1 MQLTAKKEEKMQLTQ
16 RHEEYWH
23 KNLVIT
29 AILLLV
35 WFIAT
40 FVEAWFARELNTM
53 TFLGFPLGFYM
64 SAQGSLIIYVA
75 LIGIY
80 ALLMRR
86 LDLEY
91 GVDEGDLE

>member
-1 MQLTAKKEEKMQLTQ
+1 MQLTE
-16 RHEEYWH
+16 RHNEYWR
-23 KNLVIT
+23 KNLTIT

-35 WFIAT
+35 WFVVT
-40 FVEAWFARELNTM
+40 FVEAWFARDLNSSM

-64 SAQGSLIIYVA
+64 SAQGSLIVYVA

-80 ALLMRR
+80 ALLMRK

-91 GVDEGDLE
+91 DVDEGDLE

>member
-1 MQLTAKKEEKMQLTQ
+1 MQLTEK
-16 RHEEYWH
+16 HNEYWR

-29 AILLLV
+29 GILLFV
-35 WFIAT
+35 WFVAT
-40 FVEAWFARELNTM
+40 FVEAWFARELNTV

-80 ALLMRR
+80 ALLMRK
-86 LDLEY
+86 LDLKY
-91 GVDEGDLE
+91 NVDEGDLE

>member
-1 MQLTAKKEEKMQLTQ
+1 MQLTEK
-16 RHEEYWH
+16 HNEYWH

-29 AILLLV
+29 GILLGV
-35 WFIAT
+35 WFVAT
-40 FVEAWFARELNTM
+40 FVEAWFARELNTV

-80 ALLMRR
+80 ALLMRK

-91 GVDEGDLE
+91 NVDEGDLE